1 MGILRPDFAA
11 WSSLTSKPI
20 RFKAL
25 QKPGESRFWQPA
37 CSFAGCLAVIKKEI
51 RRKEMVMA
59 IQKKS
64 LRGSKGSKNTKAAA
78 GRGAKPKSGVRGG
91 KEINLK
97 LPVNHLPAVQ

>member
-1 MGILRPDFAA
+1 
-11 WSSLTSKPI
+11 
-20 RFKAL
+20 
-25 QKPGESRFWQPA
+25 
-37 CSFAGCLAVIKKEI
+37 
-51 RRKEMVMA
+51 MA

-78 GRGAKPKSGVRGG
+78 SRGAKPKSGVRGG